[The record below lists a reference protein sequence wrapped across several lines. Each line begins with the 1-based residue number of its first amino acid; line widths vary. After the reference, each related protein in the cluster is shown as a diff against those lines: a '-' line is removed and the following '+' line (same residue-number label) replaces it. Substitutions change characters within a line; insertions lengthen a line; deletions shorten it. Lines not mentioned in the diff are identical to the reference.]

1 MEAISRPDRQL
12 SHSERET
19 ASFNRSERLA
29 IPITLTLLI
38 VASAGDIVRR
48 WNGFLAPAELGLTRT
63 HFLGPAP
70 GNPVLEFFSGPDRD
84 VAKSASEFP
93 GPQRGLKP

>member
-12 SHSERET
+12 SRSERET

-38 VASAGDIVRR
+38 VASAGDIVWR
-48 WNGFLAPAELGLTRT
+48 
-63 HFLGPAP
+63 
-70 GNPVLEFFSGPDRD
+70 
-84 VAKSASEFP
+84 
-93 GPQRGLKP
+93 